1 MTRFLLSLFWSAAA
15 LVPGALAAT
24 APDPVEI
31 LRKVDAIRNP
41 SESYEM
47 QVRIGENLFKVLI
60 SGNAR
65 TIVRTLEPA
74 RDRGRD
80 LLMIDEEMW
89 AFIPNL
95 KRSVRVSLSQKL
107 TGQAANGDISRM
119 RWAGDYS
126 PRIESQEGDTWVLA
140 LQASKKGLTYERLRI
155 WVSKKDNAPQK
166 AEYLTQGG
174 KVLKRARFESFKLM
188 AGRIRPTRMEIES
201 AVNSQDR
208 STLEVQSMTPKTFSE
223 SIFNPQRLGQ

>member
-1 MTRFLLSLFWSAAA
+1 LDDGDLYLRARGSLLFRCKPACWVEDRSNAHWRSSEVRMTRFLLSLFWSAAT

-140 LQASKKGLTYERLRI
+140 
-155 WVSKKDNAPQK
+155 
-166 AEYLTQGG
+166 
-174 KVLKRARFESFKLM
+174 
-188 AGRIRPTRMEIES
+188 
-201 AVNSQDR
+201 
-208 STLEVQSMTPKTFSE
+208 
-223 SIFNPQRLGQ
+223 